1 LRMPFAAAQI
11 LNQIA
16 EVGFKSLPLVRL
28 PATDVI
34 SPLAMVTKRF
44 AFRTVLSTLPKP
56 NLPVEHEWL
65 FWA

>member
-1 LRMPFAAAQI
+1 MPFAAAQI
-11 LNQIA
+11 LKQIA
-16 EVGFKSLPLVRL
+16 EVGFKSLPRVRL

-44 AFRTVLSTLPKP
+44 AFSTVLSTLPKP